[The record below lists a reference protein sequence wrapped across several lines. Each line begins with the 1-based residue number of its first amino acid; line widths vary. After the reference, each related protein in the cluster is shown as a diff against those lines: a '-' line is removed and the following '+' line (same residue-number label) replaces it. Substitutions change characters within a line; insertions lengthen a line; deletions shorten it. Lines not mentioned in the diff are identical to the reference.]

1 MHVQHHNQ
9 EFNFFSL
16 QYPGG
21 CCSENVLLCLT
32 KHTVHLH
39 RVYISHF
46 SPTAKLSS
54 DSMLKRCD
62 QKLKLSASTEFIAAL
77 CLASNKPLKTIVRL
91 QRSKMFVFT
100 FFGPYLVDEDSR
112 FEVNFR
118 SDSLGVHFWSCINF
132 ARNLFLIFVAD
143 TSLPVMQESSKGIP
157 CGLCNILL
165 LFLFG
170 FKLPSANS
178 FL

>member
-77 CLASNKPLKTIVRL
+77 CLASNKPLKAIVTL
-91 QRSKMFVFT
+91 ELSQMFVFT
-100 FFGPYLVDEDSR
+100 FFCPYLVDEDSR
-112 FEVNFR
+112 
-118 SDSLGVHFWSCINF
+118 
-132 ARNLFLIFVAD
+132 
-143 TSLPVMQESSKGIP
+143 
-157 CGLCNILL
+157 
-165 LFLFG
+165 
-170 FKLPSANS
+170 
-178 FL
+178 

>member
-39 RVYISHF
+39 RVYITHF

-91 QRSKMFVFT
+91 KRSKMFVFT

-118 SDSLGVHFWSCINF
+118 SDSLGVHF
-132 ARNLFLIFVAD
+132 
-143 TSLPVMQESSKGIP
+143 
-157 CGLCNILL
+157 
-165 LFLFG
+165 
-170 FKLPSANS
+170 
-178 FL
+178 

>member
-91 QRSKMFVFT
+91 KRIKMFVFT

-118 SDSLGVHFWSCINF
+118 SDSLGVHFWSCINC
-132 ARNLFLIFVAD
+132 ITCIAD